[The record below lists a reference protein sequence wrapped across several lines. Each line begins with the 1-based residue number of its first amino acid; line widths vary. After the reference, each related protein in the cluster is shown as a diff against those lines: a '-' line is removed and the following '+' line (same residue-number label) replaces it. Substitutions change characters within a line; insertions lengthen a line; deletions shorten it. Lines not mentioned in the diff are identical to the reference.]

1 MVDRWQSA
9 ERTNE
14 ILQIRMMLVTF
25 RQQHILHGNRPLN
38 RNVRIIPC
46 NATFC
51 LRMIKL
57 IAFIL
62 ENGLV
67 TQS

>member
-38 RNVRIIPC
+38 HYVRVIPS
-46 NATFC
+46 NATFS

-57 IAFIL
+57 ITFIL

>member
-25 RQQHILHGNRPLN
+25 RQQHILHDNKFYSLFISDVQRY
-38 RNVRIIPC
+38 
-46 NATFC
+46 AKKF
-51 LRMIKL
+51 KL
-57 IAFIL
+57 L
-62 ENGLV
+62 P
-67 TQS
+67 